1 MALKLL
7 AVIHEQGP
15 WALDTGLWVEMWA
28 REGALCCAV
37 LCCVVLCC
45 VVLCCVVLCCVVAPL
60 HCFHQ
65 QPSELTLSHQIC
77 GTNLL
82 DIIFIAAIMH

>member
-1 MALKLL
+1 VALKLL

-15 WALDTGLWVEMWA
+15 WAFDTGLWVETGLGTG
-28 REGALCCAV
+28 R
-37 LCCVVLCC
+37 CVVCC